1 MQGYNVTREQLERMM
16 FLISGNCEGVVELL
30 LRMLEENE
38 GREEEVGQSLR
49 LMMVDLVEKKKLDP
63 DTMDQLLKSQADR
76 KFFLS
81 GGTSWW
87 LTSCPRARL
96 VEKLC

>member
-1 MQGYNVTREQLERMM
+1 MQGYNVTREQLEMMM

-49 LMMVDLVEKKKLDP
+49 LMMVDLVEKKNLDP
-63 DTMDQLLKSQADR
+63 DTMEQLLKSLADR

-81 GGTSWW
+81 
-87 LTSCPRARL
+87 LD
-96 VEKLC
+96 

>member
-1 MQGYNVTREQLERMM
+1 MM

-38 GREEEVGQSLR
+38 GREEDVGQSLR

-63 DTMDQLLKSQADR
+63 DTMEQLLKSQADR